1 VPPDEVTRYSLDT
14 SVLLNAWWRTYPPD
28 LFPTLW
34 DNIGRLVDNGILI
47 ASEEVLEELKKQDD
61 EVLAWANQRARMF
74 VPIDDQVQ
82 QVVSTILQSYPRL
95 IDNRSNRSG
104 ADPFIIGLAVVEGCT
119 VITEERATGNPLRPK
134 IPDVCSGMGVR
145 CIGLVELI
153 REQDWRM

>member
-34 DNIGRLVDNGILI
+34 DNMDRLVDNGILI

-119 VITEERATGNPLRPK
+119 VITEERATGNRLRPK